1 MSISEAYSKIDQ
13 QFDSFCDASNNTSQS
28 ITLTGNTYVMTDNC
42 QQTFVNKAT
51 VRANCEMDDITENV
65 AQFLSTTNLGREIAD
80 KDTCA
85 DASASECTA
94 TLTESIKTKLRS
106 ACSSHNDATQSFTM
120 TNSVIM
126 CDSNTDSV
134 WGNEMDVRASCLK
147 QKVLDAQTVI
157 ENRGNDD
164 DDGTTWLGLG
174 LVVALCCC
182 CCLVVLLFVVIAST
196 PKKIKV
202 HPNKP

>member
-1 MSISEAYSKIDQ
+1 MSISEAYSKIDR

-28 ITLTGNTYVMTDNC
+28 ITLRGNTYIMTDDC
-42 QQTFVNKAT
+42 KQTFVNKAT
-51 VRANCEMDDITENV
+51 VRANCKMDDITENV

-80 KDTCA
+80 IDTCA
-85 DASASECTA
+85 DADADCTA

-106 ACSSHNDATQSFTM
+106 ACSSQNDATQSFTK
-120 TNSVIM
+120 TDSVIL

-147 QKVLDAQTVI
+147 QQVLDAQTGI
-157 ENRGNDD
+157 ESGGNSDD
-164 DDGTTWLGLG
+164 DHTTIGLG
-174 LVVALCCC
+174 LVGALCSCC
-182 CCLVVLLFVVIAST
+182 CFLTLLFVVVIASK

-202 HPNKP
+202 HPY